1 MSWFC
6 YFSKCNQQNASQRRR
21 LWYFMIPCQCACVC
35 ACFFFYIKFYVSSS
49 LSYCWAI
56 RPPLRFSFFL
66 CPFSLHSPFSAPTL
80 VLSLFLPVSLTLPY
94 LSFFLSDFLL
104 LHFLFHCLP
113 SRLLSVWLSL
123 SHTSLPL
130 FCFLPFL
137 FLKVLIAD
145 GSRALF
151 ILSQLVS
158 VSISGRSH
166 SLSSRHR
173 LPTAPRNKH
182 TKWFP
187 ARGFCLRWGWRK
199 TKKNRGF
206 M

>member
-6 YFSKCNQQNASQRRR
+6 YFSKCIQQNASQRRR

-35 ACFFFYIKFYVSSS
+35 VCFFYIKFYVNSS

-56 RPPLRFSFFL
+56 RPPLSFSFFL

-123 SHTSLPL
+123 SHTVSP
-130 FCFLPFL
+130 
-137 FLKVLIAD
+137 
-145 GSRALF
+145 
-151 ILSQLVS
+151 S
-158 VSISGRSH
+158 VSLSLLFSAFPLSEGTHCWWLKSSFHSISVG
-166 SLSSRHR
+166 LSFH
-173 LPTAPRNKH
+173 
-182 TKWFP
+182 
-187 ARGFCLRWGWRK
+187 LRQV
-199 TKKNRGF
+199 TLS
-206 M
+206 

>member
-1 MSWFC
+1 
-6 YFSKCNQQNASQRRR
+6 
-21 LWYFMIPCQCACVC
+21 MIFYDSLPVCVC
-35 ACFFFYIKFYVSSS
+35 VRACFFYNKFYVSSS

-56 RPPLRFSFFL
+56 RPPLSFSFFL

-113 SRLLSVWLSL
+113 FRVLSVWLSL
-123 SHTSLPL
+123 SHTVSPSVFLSL

-173 LPTAPRNKH
+173 PPKAPRNKH